1 MIAYGNYH
9 DRPQVIRSTKD
20 GLLYVNYGEMEPELL
35 EAINELHNKIS
46 SLEDELDK
54 EKSKANFISKDII
67 FHK

>member
-1 MIAYGNYH
+1 MVAYGNYH
-9 DRPQVIRSTKD
+9 DHPKVIRSTKD

-54 EKSKANFISKDII
+54 AKSKKDYLS
-67 FHK
+67 

>member
-1 MIAYGNYH
+1 MIAYGNFH
-9 DRPQVIRSTKD
+9 ERPQVIRSTKD

-54 EKSKANFISKDII
+54 EKTKQNYLNK
-67 FHK
+67 